1 MEELTILL
9 LIALIVL
16 LVKFRTYTKE
26 RFGKIDSDIQ
36 QLKKIY
42 SSTISETQKSVLKES
57 AQPTPPK
64 EAFQTKKTE
73 KEDDW
78 ESSFKRMEDPVIIS
92 AEEGISKEE
101 IKSETE
107 KIEAKIPVAAPVKNI
122 ATPQKNIITKPT
134 FFERNPDLEKF
145 IGENLVSKIGIAI
158 LVLAIGFFVKFAI
171 DNNWI
176 GAAGRAGIGILCGGI
191 LVFLAH
197 RLRAGYKAFSSVLA
211 GGGLAVFYFT
221 ITLAYHQ
228 FNLFGQTAAFIIMIV
243 ITAFA
248 VALSILYNRQELA
261 VIALVGGF
269 AAPFLVSNGSG
280 NYQVLFT
287 YLLILNTGLLVIAY
301 NKAWKLL
308 NLLAFIFTV
317 ILFSGWLFSLGSD
330 TKPNTFLN
338 GFLFATSFYILF
350 FFVNIANN
358 IKENKKF
365 IASDFGILLSNTAFY
380 FMAGLYCFS
389 LMNRPEYRGLFT
401 ILIGVFNLVASY
413 FLFRKRKVDNNILY
427 LLIGITLTFIS
438 LTAPIQLHGHN
449 ITLFWASET
458 VLLYWLF
465 QKSKIEII
473 EYASLVVWVA
483 MLVSLLIDWAN
494 LYENSIVIAIIFN
507 KGFITGLYAA
517 IATYLL
523 FILRNKRGA
532 ADSSATMKF
541 ISKKVFRN
549 AGIILLFL
557 TGALEINYQFNYHF
571 PGFDLNILY
580 LQLYYFTFILLL
592 LLVNNKMTVTKISFS
607 SRVLLLVSAVLFFII
622 CLSVISGLQYQL
634 LQQQKYISYFNACW
648 LNAALMTV
656 ILYQIIQVEKVKSLF
671 KLISYDVVIW
681 LTCAVV
687 VLFLSFELFW
697 LANAIFY
704 SHETPLEEIQNV
716 FIKTGLPIIWGLC
729 SFSFMW
735 LGMKYKF
742 KLLRIVSLVLFLITL
757 LKLFIF
763 DISNIPVG
771 GKIAAFFCLGV
782 LLLIVSFMYQRL
794 KKIIIQDEEKKPA

>member
-1 MEELTILL
+1 
-9 LIALIVL
+9 LIKLRNYA
-16 LVKFRTYTKE
+16 TE
-26 RFGKIDSDIQ
+26 RFGKIESDIQ
-36 QLKKIY
+36 QFKKTY
-42 SSTISETQKSVLKES
+42 SSTISESSKFVQKEPVR
-57 AQPTPPK
+57 PIPPK
-64 EAFQTKKTE
+64 EPIPPKKPE
-73 KEDDW
+73 KEDVW
-78 ESSFKRMEDPVIIS
+78 ESSFKRMDDPVVIL
-92 AEEGISKEE
+92 AEEGISKEDVRRE
-101 IKSETE
+101 SE
-107 KIEAKIPVAAPVKNI
+107 KAAIKIPVAASVKNI
-122 ATPQKNIITKPT
+122 ATPSKPIKLKPT

-171 DNNWI
+171 ENNWI
-176 GAAGRAGIGILCGGI
+176 GPAGRAGIGILCGGI
-191 LVFLAH
+191 LVFVAH
-197 RLRAGYKAFSSVLA
+197 KLRANYKAFSSVLA

-221 ITLAYHQ
+221 IMLAYHQ
-228 FNLFGQTAAFIIMIV
+228 FHLFGQTAAFIIMIV

-261 VIALVGGF
+261 IIALVGGF
-269 AAPFLVSNGSG
+269 AAPFLVSSGSG

-301 NKAWKLL
+301 NKAWRLL

-317 ILFSGWLFSLGSD
+317 ILFSGWLFSVGSD
-330 TKPNTFLN
+330 TKPITFFN
-338 GFLFATSFYILF
+338 GFLFATCFYILF

-365 IASDFGILLSNTAFY
+365 IASDFGILLSNTTFY
-380 FMAGLYCFS
+380 FAVGLYCFS

-465 QKSKIEII
+465 QKSKIKII
-473 EYASLVVWVA
+473 EYASLVVWLA

-494 LYENSIVIAIIFN
+494 LYANGIAVSIISN

-523 FILRNKRGA
+523 FILRNKPDVG
-532 ADSSATMKF
+532 DSSAPIKI

-549 AGIILLFL
+549 AGIVLLFL
-557 TGALEINYQFNYHF
+557 TGALEINYQFIYHF

-580 LQLYYFTFILLL
+580 LQLYYFTFILALL
-592 LLVNNKMTVTKISFS
+592 FVNNKMTTTKIPPNFQ
-607 SRVLLLVSAVLFFII
+607 VLLLVSCILLFIF
-622 CLSVISGLQYQL
+622 CLPVISGLQSQL
-634 LQQQKYISYFNACW
+634 LQGQKYLAYFTGCW
-648 LNAALMTV
+648 VNAALMV
-656 ILYQIIQVEKVKSLF
+656 IILYQLIQAEKIKSLF
-671 KLISYDVVIW
+671 KLVSYDVVVW

-687 VLFLSFELFW
+687 VLFLSFEFFW
-697 LANAIFY
+697 LANNIFY
-704 SHETPLEEIQNV
+704 SRETSIGEIQNV
-716 FIKTGLPIIWGLC
+716 FIKTGLPILWGLC

-742 KLLRIVSLVLFLITL
+742 KPLRIISLVLFLITL
-757 LKLFIF
+757 LKLFMF

-794 KKIIIQDEEKKPA
+794 KKIIIRDEDQKPA